1 MFVPH
6 IASPSPQVTTAS
18 SLPAQQKA
26 HEDET
31 ELEIGEEK
39 EQAKPTVEEHTED
52 EDEDADDEAEI
63 VGVERRAT
71 KQGVRVRGDKPT
83 HDEESKQQDTVVSP
97 RRPGTPPFARRHTFP
112 LSIMPTILE
121 GRKLKTTAEQYL
133 TSTHSAR
140 ELRQLHT
147 MQTQFARLVERV
159 GSSRRVGVS
168 ERDARDSA
176 RSREHERMRGE
187 EQGGQHTHSA
197 WLNFVDVMLKKS
209 WDLRLQENSVLS
221 P

>member
-1 MFVPH
+1 M
-6 IASPSPQVTTAS
+6 SPSPQVTTAS

-26 HEDET
+26 HDGEAQ
-31 ELEIGEEK
+31 LEVGEEK
-39 EQAKPTVEEHTED
+39 EQAEPSSTVEEHTED
-52 EDEDADDEAEI
+52 EEEDADDEAEI
-63 VGVERRAT
+63 AGVERRAT

-83 HDEESKQQDTVVSP
+83 HDEESKQQDTTT
-97 RRPGTPPFARRHTFP
+97 RPGTPPFARRHTFP
-112 LSIMPTILE
+112 LSIMPTTLE

-140 ELRQLHT
+140 ELRQLRT
-147 MQTQFARLVERV
+147 MQTQFARLVEKV

-168 ERDARDSA
+168 ERDARDSE